1 MCIYIDVCIHTQ
13 RIIKMVLICV
23 CICYGNSL
31 CLRYIIETAAIRSS
45 LHFLDQAALP
55 DALVDIQ

>member
-1 MCIYIDVCIHTQ
+1 MHIHRCMYTHT
-13 RIIKMVLICV
+13 KDYKDGFNLCV
-23 CICYGNSL
+23 YICYGNSL

-45 LHFLDQAALP
+45 LHFPDQAAAA